1 MELTMQWIP
10 PINPKRYHLE
20 QLLAAR
26 GITLDWLNSGDSDPF
41 APANVARYSIVAAS
55 KIVPFHYRDAITDSP
70 EILGWLKELVDH
82 AREVQAERGSPVAS
96 VTQGRSLLLLG
107 PTGTGKTHQTY
118 GAIRELAL
126 TGVAATWM
134 VTTAADMYAALRPR
148 HGIDS
153 EAEFRR
159 YRDASV
165 LLLDDLGAERKP
177 TEFTE
182 EINFRL
188 INWRYENHKPTLITS
203 NLVPKEIGAR
213 LGDRV
218 TSRLIEMC
226 QRVVFV
232 GPDRR
237 RGEAA

>member
-1 MELTMQWIP
+1 MQWIP
-10 PINPKRYHLE
+10 PFDPKRYHLE

-26 GITLDWLNSGDSDPF
+26 GIDPAWLQGGDLDPHSEPNIARHAIAEAAQVIPF
-41 APANVARYSIVAAS
+41 RYAT
-55 KIVPFHYRDAITDSP
+55 AIADHPDVLT
-70 EILGWLKELVDH
+70 WCKELVDR
-82 AREVQAERGSPVAS
+82 ARTDQKAS
-96 VTQGRSLLLLG
+96 RSVIASARRGRSLLLLG
-107 PTGTGKTHQTY
+107 PTGTGKTHQAY
-118 GAIRELAL
+118 AAIRELAI
-126 TGVAATWM
+126 TGVAATWV
-134 VTTAADMYAALRPR
+134 VTTAADMYGALRPR

-159 YRDASV
+159 YRNASV
-165 LLLDDLGAERKP
+165 LLVDDLGAERKP

-188 INWRYENHKPTLITS
+188 VNWRYENHMPTLITS
-203 NLVPKEIGAR
+203 NLVPKELAGR

-226 QRVVFV
+226 QRIVLA

>member
-1 MELTMQWIP
+1 MQWTP
-10 PINPKRYHLE
+10 AINPRRFHLE

-26 GITLDWLNSGDSDPF
+26 GVSLDWLNSGDTDPYC
-41 APANVARYSIVAAS
+41 AANVARFSFVAADR
-55 KIVPFHYRDAITDSP
+55 IIPFHYRGAIADSP
-70 EILGWLKELVDH
+70 EILAWLKELADQ
-82 AREVQAERGSPVAS
+82 AREVQDERGAPIAAVNH
-96 VTQGRSLLLLG
+96 GRSLLLLG
-107 PTGTGKTHQTY
+107 PTGTGKTHQAY
-118 GAIRELAL
+118 GAIRDLAL
-126 TGVAATWM
+126 AGVSARWV
-134 VTTAADMYAALRPR
+134 VTTAADLYAALRPR

-153 EAEFRR
+153 EAEFRQ

-188 INWRYENHKPTLITS
+188 INWRYENHLPTLITS

-226 QRVVFV
+226 ERVVFS

>member
-1 MELTMQWIP
+1 MITVQWIP

-26 GITLDWLNSGDSDPF
+26 GISLDWLNSGDTDPYST
-41 APANVARYSIVAAS
+41 ANIARYSIVAAD
-55 KIVPFHYRDAITDSP
+55 KVIPFHYRGAITDSP
-70 EILGWLKELVDH
+70 EVLAWLDELTAE
-82 AREVQAERGSPVAS
+82 ARETQAGRGAPVGS
-96 VTQGRSLLLLG
+96 VTRGRSLLLLG
-107 PTGTGKTHQTY
+107 PTGTGKTHQAY
-118 GAIRELAL
+118 GAIRELAI
-126 TGVAATWM
+126 TGVAATWV
-134 VTTAADMYAALRPR
+134 VTTAADLYAALRPR

-159 YRDASV
+159 YRNASV

-188 INWRYENHKPTLITS
+188 INWRYENHLPTLITS
-203 NLVPKEIGAR
+203 NLVPKEISDR

-226 QRVVFV
+226 QRVVFK

>member
-1 MELTMQWIP
+1 
-10 PINPKRYHLE
+10 
-20 QLLAAR
+20 
-26 GITLDWLNSGDSDPF
+26 
-41 APANVARYSIVAAS
+41 
-55 KIVPFHYRDAITDSP
+55 
-70 EILGWLKELVDH
+70 
-82 AREVQAERGSPVAS
+82 
-96 VTQGRSLLLLG
+96 
-107 PTGTGKTHQTY
+107 
-118 GAIRELAL
+118 
-126 TGVAATWM
+126 
-134 VTTAADMYAALRPR
+134 MYAALRPR

-159 YRDASV
+159 YRDASI

-203 NLVPKEIGAR
+203 NLVPKEIAER

-226 QRVVFV
+226 EPVVFK

>member
-1 MELTMQWIP
+1 MQWIP

-20 QLLAAR
+20 ELLAAR
-26 GITLDWLNSGDSDPF
+26 GINLDWLNSDDLDPHS
-41 APANVARYSIVAAS
+41 PANIARYSITKAAEV
-55 KIVPFHYRDAITDSP
+55 IPFHYRNATVDSP
-70 EILGWLKELVDH
+70 EVLSWLAELI
-82 AREVQAERGSPVAS
+82 VQARDDQAGRGAPTAAI
-96 VTQGRSLLLLG
+96 THGRSLLLLG
-107 PTGTGKTHQTY
+107 PTGTGKTHQAY
-118 GAIRELAL
+118 GAIRELAV
-126 TGVAATWM
+126 TGVAATWV

-159 YRDASV
+159 YRNASI
-165 LLLDDLGAERKP
+165 LLVDDLGAERKP

-182 EINFRL
+182 EVNFRL
-188 INWRYENHKPTLITS
+188 INWRYEHQLPTLITS
-203 NLVPKEIGAR
+203 NLVPKEISER

-226 QRVVFV
+226 QRVVFK

>member
-1 MELTMQWIP
+1 MQWTP

-26 GITLDWLNSGDSDPF
+26 GVTLDWLNSGDSDPYH
-41 APANVARYSIVAAS
+41 PANVARYSLVAAS
-55 KIVPFHYRDAITDSP
+55 KIVPFHYRAAVTDSP
-70 EILGWLKELVDH
+70 EILTWLKELTSQ
-82 AREVQAERGSPVAS
+82 AREAQAERGAPVAS

-118 GAIRELAL
+118 GAIRDLAL
-126 TGVAATWM
+126 TGVAATWV

-159 YRDASV
+159 YRDASI

-203 NLVPKEIGAR
+203 NLVPKEIAER

-226 QRVVFV
+226 QRVVFK

>member
-1 MELTMQWIP
+1 MQWTP

-26 GITLDWLNSGDSDPF
+26 EVSLDWLNSGDSDPYS
-41 APANVARYSIVAAS
+41 PANVARYSIVKAAE
-55 KIVPFHYRDAITDSP
+55 IIPFHYRGAVTDSP
-70 EILGWLKELVDH
+70 EIFAWTKELTAE
-82 AREVQAERGSPVAS
+82 AREAQTERGAPVAS
-96 VTQGRSLLLLG
+96 VNRGRSLLLLG

-118 GAIRELAL
+118 GAIRELAI
-126 TGVAATWM
+126 TGVAASWV

-159 YRDASV
+159 YRNASI

-203 NLVPKEIGAR
+203 NLVPKEISAR

-226 QRVVFV
+226 QRVVFK